1 MVMKYFYFLLGVL
14 FGVLTA
20 FSCSTANTLN
30 GDFPVLDPEY
40 TDSMELLMEEHD
52 DNMLD
57 RQEEIDNSLLYND
70 FIDFY

>member
-1 MVMKYFYFLLGVL
+1 MRHFYFLLGVL
-14 FGVLTA
+14 FGVLVA

-30 GDFPVLDPEY
+30 SDFPVLDPEY
-40 TDSMELLMEEHD
+40 TDSMEILIEEHD

-57 RQEEIDNSLLYND
+57 RQETIDNSLLYND